1 MISTHIHKLHLYR
14 RKALWASGALLLCSM
29 VALAVP
35 YQHRA
40 SHKLR
45 ATALLEL
52 TTDASG
58 TISTRLIPITILDQ
72 GRFRDASVYE
82 SKPRPMALENG
93 VVYEAQKSGLPVGY
107 VTISNGQRMQDTW
120 IATGRWQPAVQV
132 AAAAPSSS
140 SASGQNASSTPESSA
155 NDGDRPRLH
164 RGGNDN
170 SPPPASP
177 SSSSGS
183 DSDRPILHRSESP
196 QGQASP
202 APDNRGS
209 DSADSGSTESDH
221 PDDPNR
227 PVLRRRGP
235 AAQPQPSTGSTSSAS
250 QPSGATAPSS
260 GGRTAQAQTIS
271 TPSTQASGPGVQ
283 TFVAVSDAQ
292 PSDAR
297 SFDFL
302 WKPGEQEV
310 MEAKMRKLAVFQ
322 LPNET
327 AQVNEHAL
335 TNVVI
340 HSYDLDLSNDAVM
353 VLTAEVP
360 GGYLAKGGKT
370 APGKFVSRYITL
382 IARVDSEGNPQRLAV
397 SVTDSSQLD
406 IAPRLELIDAVDVDG
421 DGLGELLFREYGVDQ
436 KSFIVY
442 GLGHG
447 TITKVFEGASQNLQ

>member
-14 RKALWASGALLLCSM
+14 RKALWASGALLLLCSI

-52 TTDASG
+52 NTDASG
-58 TISTRLIPITILDQ
+58 TVTTRLIPITILDQ

-120 IATGRWQPAVQV
+120 IATGRWQPAVQ

-140 SASGQNASSTPESSA
+140 SAQGQNASPSPESSS

-164 RGGNDN
+164 RGGNDT
-170 SPPPASP
+170 SSPPASP
-177 SSSSGS
+177 SPSSGS
-183 DSDRPILHRSESP
+183 DSDRPILHRSENP

-202 APDNRGS
+202 APDTRSS
-209 DSADSGSTESDH
+209 DSADSGSSDSDH

-235 AAQPQPSTGSTSSAS
+235 AAQQQPATASASTSSR
-250 QPSGATAPSS
+250 PSGATAPASD
-260 GGRTAQAQTIS
+260 GRTASDQTIS
-271 TPSTQASGPGVQ
+271 SPSTPATGPGVQ

-292 PSDAR
+292 SSDAR
-297 SFDFL
+297 SFDFS

-310 MEAKMRKLAVFQ
+310 MEAKMRKLAVLQ

-340 HSYDLDLSNDAVM
+340 RSYDLDLSNEAVM

-447 TITKVFEGASQNLQ
+447 TITKVFEGATQNLR